1 MKKTVNINLGGI
13 IFHIDEDAY
22 ASLQNY
28 LESIKKHYSKEEGCE
43 EIASDIESRIAEL
56 IQEKSIQIISVS
68 DVEEL
73 ISIMGK
79 PESYED
85 NEEEEEATKETSGTT
100 ETKKAKRRIYRNTD
114 NEIIGGVCSGIATYF
129 NIDPVIIR
137 LLFILGLFTGGGVL
151 IYIILWAIVPAA
163 KTTSEKLQMK
173 GEKVNA
179 ENIKKTIQKEFENLK
194 STIEKVDA
202 QNQKNK
208 VKTMFQSIASFLMSL
223 IGYLFKFIVKF
234 LGIILLMMGVFLSF
248 MIVVNLFGTGDSMI
262 HINGNHIHPFNLSQY
277 FPLIIDMPNLR
288 GITALGLLLFIGI
301 PVVQIIWLAVRI
313 LFSIPKQSHTT
324 RSIMAGT
331 WILGIACLIYVSTKA
346 SRNFQN
352 ESYSTQTVEL
362 SSASDTLNL
371 ELSDNDFFNTH
382 QENSSFYYDEELES
396 LLCTSVDLDIHRA
409 TGDEFELKI
418 KKISNG
424 KSQKQAKINASKINY
439 DYTLEYNTLNFENY
453 LSLEQE
459 QGFRFQSVE
468 LILYVPEGKAVYLD
482 PSLRYFIYD
491 VDNVSDTSDRRM
503 LNHHW
508 SMESEGLTCTDCN

>member
-1 MKKTVNINLGGI
+1 
-13 IFHIDEDAY
+13 
-22 ASLQNY
+22 
-28 LESIKKHYSKEEGCE
+28 
-43 EIASDIESRIAEL
+43 
-56 IQEKSIQIISVS
+56 
-68 DVEEL
+68 
-73 ISIMGK
+73 
-79 PESYED
+79 
-85 NEEEEEATKETSGTT
+85 
-100 ETKKAKRRIYRNTD
+100 
-114 NEIIGGVCSGIATYF
+114 
-129 NIDPVIIR
+129 
-137 LLFILGLFTGGGVL
+137 
-151 IYIILWAIVPAA
+151 
-163 KTTSEKLQMK
+163 
-173 GEKVNA
+173 
-179 ENIKKTIQKEFENLK
+179 
-194 STIEKVDA
+194 
-202 QNQKNK
+202 
-208 VKTMFQSIASFLMSL
+208 
-223 IGYLFKFIVKF
+223 
-234 LGIILLMMGVFLSF
+234 MMGVFLSF
-248 MIVVNLFGTGDSMI
+248 MIVVNLFDTGDSII

-277 FPLIIDMPNLR
+277 FPLIIDMPNLQ

-362 SSASDTLNL
+362 SSAIDTLNL

-439 DYTLEYNTLNFENY
+439 DYTLEDNTLNFENY

-482 PSLRYFIYD
+482 PSLKHFIYN
-491 VDNVSDTSDRRM
+491 VDNVSDTYDRRM
-503 LNHHW
+503 VNHHW